1 MLDTHQFIENLNDL
15 QNKFYNSF
23 FLKEV
28 DRQNL
33 SPTEKCELDIKIFE
47 LSCNN
52 ALKLQEL
59 MQREKEAEF
68 NLQQKRTEMEINIIK
83 AKAEATKALSEAII
97 SVIQAYVTK
106 ISVTDNAN
114 IQRANIYTQLMQI
127 IGNASNL
134 NALSQ
139 TDSNNKSHI
148 INTIEIIG
156 KIKDTEDPELDS
168 SLNQCIQDLIRR
180 SNEIMLLGAGS
191 QDIFIYAVKKELQ
204 INETLELYG
213 IHIFSNNECEFLL
226 YENDEPQIIKGKV
239 MVFKATK
246 EGIFKI
252 GFRAKNINNE
262 WVIAHTYIQ
271 VKNNL
276 IDYDLPMIESG
287 GMI

>member
-1 MLDTHQFIENLNDL
+1 MLDTHQFVENLNDI
-15 QNKFYNSF
+15 QNKIYNSF

-33 SPTEKCELDIKIFE
+33 SPTEKCNIDIKIFE

-59 MQREKEAEF
+59 MQREKEMEF
-68 NLQQKRTEMEINIIK
+68 NLYQRRVEMEINIIK

-139 TDSNNKSHI
+139 QDKNGNNHISNAISI
-148 INTIEIIG
+148 IS
-156 KIKDTEDPELDS
+156 KIKDTEDPILDK
-168 SLNQCIQDLIRR
+168 SLNGCIQDLIRR

-191 QDIFIYAVKKELQ
+191 EDVFIYAVKKELQ
-204 INETLELYG
+204 VGETLELYG
-213 IHIFSNNECEFLL
+213 MHIFSNNECEFIV
-226 YENDEPQIIKGKV
+226 YENDKEKIINGKV
-239 MVFKATK
+239 MVFTAIK

-252 GFRAKNINNE
+252 GFRAKNINKQ
-262 WVIAHTYIQ
+262 WVSAHIYIV
-271 VKNNL
+271 VKKNA
-276 IDYDLPMIESG
+276 IDYELPLIETN

>member
-139 TDSNNKSHI
+139 TDSNKKSHI

-180 SNEIMLLGAGS
+180 SSEIMLLGAGS

>member
-1 MLDTHQFIENLNDL
+1 MLDTHNFIENLNDL

-33 SPTEKCELDIKIFE
+33 NPKEKAEYDIKIFE

-59 MQREKEAEF
+59 MQREKELEF
-68 NLQQKRTEMEINIIK
+68 NLYQRRTEMEINIIR

-127 IGNASNL
+127 VGNASNL

-139 TDSNNKSHI
+139 SGSNGKNHI
-148 INTIEIIG
+148 SNTIEIIS

-168 SLNQCIQDLIRR
+168 NLNRCIQDLIRR

-191 QDIFIYAVKKELQ
+191 EDVFIYAVKKELQ
-204 INETLELYG
+204 IGETLELYG
-213 IHIFSNNECEFLL
+213 MHIFSNNECEFL
-226 YENDEPQIIKGKV
+226 YYDDEKTMKTIKGKV
-239 MVFKATK
+239 MVFKAEK

-252 GFRAKNINNE
+252 GFRAKNINNT
-262 WVIAHTYIQ
+262 WVSAHIYIV
-271 VKNNL
+271 VKSNL
-276 IDYDLPMIESG
+276 INYDLPLIESN
-287 GMI
+287 II

>member
-1 MLDTHQFIENLNDL
+1 M
-15 QNKFYNSF
+15 QNKIYNSF

-33 SPTEKCELDIKIFE
+33 SPTEKCNIDIKLFE

-59 MQREKEAEF
+59 MQREKEMEF
-68 NLQQKRTEMEINIIK
+68 ALYQRRVEMEINIIK

-139 TDSNNKSHI
+139 KDNNGSNHI
-148 INTIEIIG
+148 ENTINIISR
-156 KIKDTEDPELDS
+156 IKDTEDPILDR
-168 SLNQCIQDLIRR
+168 SLNNCIQDLIRR

-191 QDIFIYAVKKELQ
+191 EDVFIYAVKKR
-204 INETLELYG
+204 ITNWGNTRIIWNAY
-213 IHIFSNNECEFLL
+213 IF
-226 YENDEPQIIKGKV
+226 
-239 MVFKATK
+239 
-246 EGIFKI
+246 
-252 GFRAKNINNE
+252 
-262 WVIAHTYIQ
+262 
-271 VKNNL
+271 
-276 IDYDLPMIESG
+276 
-287 GMI
+287 